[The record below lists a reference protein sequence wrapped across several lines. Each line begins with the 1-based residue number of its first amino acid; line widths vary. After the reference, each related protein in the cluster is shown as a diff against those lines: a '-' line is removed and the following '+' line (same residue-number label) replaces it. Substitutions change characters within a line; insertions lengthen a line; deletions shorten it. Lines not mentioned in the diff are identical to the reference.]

1 MITEDGGRIVAPHKM
16 FRMFATGN
24 TVGQGDEFGMYQG
37 ARPQSLAF
45 LDRFTVWA
53 HIDYMPKHQRKKLIE
68 ANCPSL
74 DVADLDRISNYVDEH
89 LQAFKDSKVMQ
100 PISPRGYVALGQAVQ
115 AFYTFFET
123 DKKKAADA
131 PKSPTVF
138 EDGPRSAETQAAWE
152 RAQRGDDRTRRDMG
166 YDPFQAVSSAGT
178 LEHERAALRQQPEP
192 FAGGGRRLDG
202 QAACPEAEVACEAL
216 ELCVDKAAALTCAET
231 VLKLLGNAAKGDAK
245 FRRVRLGN
253 KAVQERILAVDGGLE
268 ALCAAGFELAEDG
281 DETVLLLKDGF
292 DAARLDAATKTVAAA
307 KARLS
312 K

>member
-1 MITEDGGRIVAPHKM
+1 MRV
-16 FRMFATGN
+16 R
-24 TVGQGDEFGMYQG
+24 
-37 ARPQSLAF
+37 ARRL
-45 LDRFTVWA
+45 
-53 HIDYMPKHQRKKLIE
+53 
-68 ANCPSL
+68 
-74 DVADLDRISNYVDEH
+74 
-89 LQAFKDSKVMQ
+89 
-100 PISPRGYVALGQAVQ
+100 PRGAAKKAAPLSNEQRDARRDAMARAAEKRGQPAPR
-115 AFYTFFET
+115 
-123 DKKKAADA
+123 KKKAADA

-231 VLKLLGNAAKGDAK
+231 VLKLLGNAAKGDA
-245 FRRVRLGN
+245 RPRVRLGN

-268 ALCAAGFELAEDG
+268 ALCAAGGSALAEDG
-281 DETVLLLKDGF
+281 DSDRVALEGRLRRG
-292 DAARLDAATKTVAAA
+292 AARRGDQNGRRGEGAALQASPFDRRCLYQAPRRGV
-307 KARLS
+307 R
-312 K
+312 

>member
-1 MITEDGGRIVAPHKM
+1 MRVR
-16 FRMFATGN
+16 F
-24 TVGQGDEFGMYQG
+24 
-37 ARPQSLAF
+37 ARPL
-45 LDRFTVWA
+45 
-53 HIDYMPKHQRKKLIE
+53 
-68 ANCPSL
+68 
-74 DVADLDRISNYVDEH
+74 
-89 LQAFKDSKVMQ
+89 
-100 PISPRGYVALGQAVQ
+100 PRGAAKKAAPLSNEQRDARRDAMARAAEKRGQPAPR
-115 AFYTFFET
+115 
-123 DKKKAADA
+123 KKKAADA

-152 RAQRGDDRTRRDMG
+152 RARRGDDRTRRDMG

-178 LEHERAALRQQPEP
+178 LEHERAALRPQPEP

-307 KARLS
+307 KARLA

>member
-1 MITEDGGRIVAPHKM
+1 
-16 FRMFATGN
+16 
-24 TVGQGDEFGMYQG
+24 
-37 ARPQSLAF
+37 
-45 LDRFTVWA
+45 
-53 HIDYMPKHQRKKLIE
+53 
-68 ANCPSL
+68 
-74 DVADLDRISNYVDEH
+74 
-89 LQAFKDSKVMQ
+89 
-100 PISPRGYVALGQAVQ
+100 
-115 AFYTFFET
+115 
-123 DKKKAADA
+123 
-131 PKSPTVF
+131 
-138 EDGPRSAETQAAWE
+138 
-152 RAQRGDDRTRRDMG
+152 MG

-312 K
+312 R